1 MIFKIAIFHYRV
13 KKCGEVCA
21 EAYLQLLRLVHDII
35 LKPSLA
41 QKDKLPDCS
50 KKVADALSGIVKVAS
65 ELKHGA
71 GFVDM
76 TDPQVRAEQELLA
89 AAVAIEAAAKK
100 LSELTIQKEIVSFH
114 M

>member
-1 MIFKIAIFHYRV
+1 MIFHYRV

-35 LKPSLA
+35 LKPSSTL
-41 QKDKLPDCS
+41 KDKLP
-50 KKVADALSGIVKVAS
+50 KKVADALSGIVKMAS
-65 ELKHGA
+65 ELKQGA

-76 TDPQVRAEQELLA
+76 TDPQVQAEQELLA

-100 LSELTIQKEIVSFH
+100 LSELTIKKEIVSILY
-114 M
+114 MY